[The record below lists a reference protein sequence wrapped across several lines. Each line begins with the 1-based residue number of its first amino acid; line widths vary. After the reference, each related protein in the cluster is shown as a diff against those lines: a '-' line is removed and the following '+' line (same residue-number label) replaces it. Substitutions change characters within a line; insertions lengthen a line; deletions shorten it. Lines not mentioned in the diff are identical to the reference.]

1 MSLPKKKEV
10 PNLHGDI
17 VSVMPPNI
25 TENILSRL
33 PIKEAVR
40 TSILSKKWRYNWFTL
55 PELVFDCSLGHPLIN
70 QNDKLV
76 KFVNGV
82 VLLHRGPIC
91 KFVLSRLWIPNSS
104 DIDKW
109 ILCASRNGIQKLILD
124 LLPQSKHYELPL
136 CLYSCEQL
144 THMEL
149 SFCTLRRPPMF
160 ATFKSL
166 RSLLLYKIDF
176 VGFTFENL
184 IARCPLLERL
194 KIDGFTGSTD
204 LIIYGPMLKD
214 LVIVGFCTVMR
225 KICFKNTPLLACVSL
240 DLECFDL
247 QRERDESSRLMNV
260 VACLDGVEKLSVRGN
275 FLKFLALDL
284 VPKSLPNTFY
294 HLKRLDL
301 EICFNDSP
309 TVSVGLCLIRSSP
322 NLEELKIDALSRK
335 NTHPA
340 FWEVHHGPECSLNH
354 LQNVIITSFD
364 GLRTQLE
371 FIEFLLTVTP
381 ALEKMI
387 VNGFKEDDTEGE
399 PRHGPKMLEE
409 LMGLPRLSMEGK
421 IEYFENGELVEFR
434 K

>member
-1 MSLPKKKEV
+1 MISCREAKKRTNLPMSLPKKKEV

-275 FLKFLALDL
+275 FLK
-284 VPKSLPNTFY
+284 
-294 HLKRLDL
+294 
-301 EICFNDSP
+301 
-309 TVSVGLCLIRSSP
+309 
-322 NLEELKIDALSRK
+322 ALSRK